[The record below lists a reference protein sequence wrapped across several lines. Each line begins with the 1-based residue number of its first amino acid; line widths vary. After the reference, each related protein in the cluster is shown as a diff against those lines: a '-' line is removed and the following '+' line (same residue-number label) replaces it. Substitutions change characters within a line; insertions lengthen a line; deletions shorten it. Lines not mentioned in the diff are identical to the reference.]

1 MTQAQRRVI
10 SGWGRTSP
18 ITAEVARPDLD
29 NAVSAIV
36 QNAHKIVA
44 RGLGRSYGDAA
55 QVGGGLTLDMT
66 GLDRILSFDA
76 STGVVE
82 VEAGVSLD
90 HLIRTLTPQ
99 GWFVPV
105 TPGTRYVTVGG
116 AIASDVHGKNH
127 HAVGSFGQHVVEL
140 TLVAADGSLTTA
152 SADHNSDVFW
162 ATVGGMGLTG
172 VILRA
177 KVQMRSVETARMLA
191 TTQRAANL
199 DDLMADM
206 ASIDADVPYSVA
218 WVDTSARGKRFGR
231 GLISHGDHAKRADL
245 PIGANPFALGLPET
259 FEVPTDLPAI
269 TLNRYTVAAFN
280 ELWFRKAPRNATPIL
295 TSLADFFH
303 PLDMVNKWNRI
314 YGRPGFVQYQF
325 VVPDSGAELIG
336 KSIRAIAATGGTSF
350 LTVLKRFGVG
360 NQAPLSFPIQ
370 GWTLAL
376 DIPARIDGLE
386 QVLDKLDERV
396 AEAGGRVYLSKDA
409 RLRPELLATMYPRLS
424 QWQETRRTLDPQGI
438 FRSDLAVRLDI

>member
-1 MTQAQRRVI
+1 MSDTQRRVI

-18 ITAEVARPDLD
+18 ITASVAQPDL
-29 NAVSAIV
+29 AETVSAIV
-36 QNAHKIVA
+36 ERSDRIVA

-66 GLDRILSFDA
+66 NLDRIVAFDE
-76 STGVVE
+76 STGVVD

-90 HLIRTLTPQ
+90 HLIRTLTPR

-105 TPGTRYVTVGG
+105 TPGTRYVTVAG

-127 HAVGSFGQHVVEL
+127 HAVGSFGQHILDL
-140 TLVAADGSLTTA
+140 TLVTADGSLRTV
-152 SADHNSDVFW
+152 SPESDSDVFW

-172 VILRA
+172 VILGARVQLRA
-177 KVQMRSVETARMLA
+177 VETAKILA
-191 TTQRAANL
+191 TTQRAGDL
-199 DDLMADM
+199 DELMADM
-206 ASIDADVPYSVA
+206 SSIDADVPYSVA
-218 WVDTSARGKRFGR
+218 WVDTTARGKRFGR
-231 GLISHGDHAKRADL
+231 GLISHGDHAKRDEIPVGAD
-245 PIGANPFALGLPET
+245 PFALGLPET
-259 FEVPTDLPAI
+259 VEVPVDLPAI
-269 TLNRYTVAAFN
+269 TLNRLTVSAFN
-280 ELWFRKAPRNATPIL
+280 ELWFRKAPKSATPQL

-303 PLDMVNKWNRI
+303 PLDMVSKWNRI

-325 VVPDSGAELIG
+325 VVPDSGADLIG
-336 KSIRAIAATGGTSF
+336 KSIRAITATGGASF
-350 LTVLKRFGVG
+350 LTVLKRFGPG
-360 NQAPLSFPIQ
+360 NEAPMSFPIE

-386 QVLDKLDERV
+386 RVLDKLDEKV

-424 QWQETRRTLDPQGI
+424 EWQATRRTLDPTAS
-438 FRSDLAVRLDI
+438 FTSDLAVRLGI